1 MKILWFLKSNL
12 KKDAG
17 ATELEGELHGFR
29 RTTWLTLIGLV
40 VFLVWASFASLDE
53 ITRAPGSVIAS
64 SRTQVI
70 QSQDGGV
77 IESIL
82 VKEGDVVEA
91 DQVLAQIERTR
102 AETSFLEA
110 RARAVGLAATAARL
124 RAEIFGGQ
132 PKWPEGIRDY
142 PDFKGNQQALFNKRQ
157 SAIQEEVQ
165 SIEAVLKLVREEL
178 NMLQPLLT
186 TGDVSRTEVLRLQRQ
201 EADLMAQITNKRNKY
216 FQDAQAELN
225 RVEEELAGIEQT
237 LTQRESALE
246 HTTLRAPLRGIVKN
260 VRITTRGGVLRPGE
274 EVMQIV
280 PLEDDL
286 IIEAKVLPVDIAFIK
301 PGLEASVKI
310 DAYDP
315 TIYGTLP
322 GKLTFISAD
331 TINEDLRQ
339 GDQPYYRVQVRTTGR
354 QFSGRPDA
362 NLEIQPG
369 MTAMVEIKTGS
380 KTVLKYITKPVTK
393 TLSEALGE
401 R

>member
-1 MKILWFLKSNL
+1 MNILWFLKSNL
-12 KKDAG
+12 KKDAV
-17 ATELEGELHGFR
+17 ASEVEGQLHGFR
-29 RTTWLTLIGLV
+29 RTTWLTLGGLI

-77 IESIL
+77 IEAIL
-82 VKEGDVVEA
+82 VKEGDIVEA
-91 DQVLAQIERTR
+91 EQVLAQIERTR

-110 RARAVGLAATAARL
+110 RARATGLAATAARL
-124 RAEIFGGQ
+124 RAEIFGGE
-132 PKWPEGIRDY
+132 PKWPAAIKNY
-142 PDFKGNQQALFNKRQ
+142 PDFKLNQQALFNKRR
-157 SAIQEEVQ
+157 SAIKEEVE
-165 SIEAVLKLVREEL
+165 SIEAVLKLVRDEL
-178 NMLQPLLT
+178 NMLKPLLT

-201 EADLMAQITNKRNKY
+201 EADLMAQITNKKNKY

-225 RVEEELAGIEQT
+225 RVEEELAGVEQT

-286 IIEAKVLPVDIAFIK
+286 VIEAKVLPVDIAFIK

-310 DAYDP
+310 DAYDS

-322 GKLTFISAD
+322 GKLTYISAD

-354 QFSGRPDA
+354 QFSGRPEA

-369 MTAMVEIKTGS
+369 MTATVEIKTGS
-380 KTVLKYITKPVTK
+380 KTVLQYITKPVTK

>member
-1 MKILWFLKSNL
+1 MNILWFLKSNL
-12 KKDAG
+12 KKDAV
-17 ATELEGELHGFR
+17 ASEVEGQLHGFR
-29 RTTWLTLIGLV
+29 RTTWLTLGGLI

-77 IESIL
+77 IEAIL
-82 VKEGDVVEA
+82 VKEGDIVEA
-91 DQVLAQIERTR
+91 EQVLAQIERTR

-110 RARAVGLAATAARL
+110 RARATGLAATAARL
-124 RAEIFGGQ
+124 RAEIFGGE
-132 PKWPEGIRDY
+132 PKWPAAIKNY
-142 PDFKGNQQALFNKRQ
+142 PDFKLNQQALFNKRR
-157 SAIQEEVQ
+157 SAIQEEVE
-165 SIEAVLKLVREEL
+165 SIEAVLKLVRDEL
-178 NMLQPLLT
+178 NMLKPLLT

-201 EADLMAQITNKRNKY
+201 EADLMAQITNKKNKY

-225 RVEEELAGIEQT
+225 RVEEELAGVEQT

-286 IIEAKVLPVDIAFIK
+286 VIEAKVLPVDIAFIK

-310 DAYDP
+310 DAYDS

-322 GKLTFISAD
+322 GKLTYISAD

-354 QFSGRPDA
+354 QFSGRPEA

-369 MTAMVEIKTGS
+369 MTATVEIKTGS
-380 KTVLKYITKPVTK
+380 KTVLQYITKPVTK

>member
-165 SIEAVLKLVREEL
+165 SIEAVLKLVRDEL

-380 KTVLKYITKPVTK
+380 KTVLQYITKPVTK

>member
-1 MKILWFLKSNL
+1 MNILWFLKSNL
-12 KKDAG
+12 KKDAV
-17 ATELEGELHGFR
+17 ASEVEGQLHGFR
-29 RTTWLTLIGLV
+29 RTTWLTLGGLI

-77 IESIL
+77 IETIL
-82 VKEGDVVEA
+82 VKEGDIVEA
-91 DQVLAQIERTR
+91 EQVLAQIERTR

-110 RARAVGLAATAARL
+110 RARAAGLAATAARL
-124 RAEIFGGQ
+124 RAEIFGGE
-132 PKWPEGIRDY
+132 PKWPAAIKNY
-142 PDFKGNQQALFNKRQ
+142 PDFKLNQQALFNKRR
-157 SAIQEEVQ
+157 SAIKEEVE
-165 SIEAVLKLVREEL
+165 SIEAVLKLVRDEL
-178 NMLQPLLT
+178 NMLKPLLT

-201 EADLMAQITNKRNKY
+201 EADLMAQITNKKNKY

-225 RVEEELAGIEQT
+225 RVEEELAGVEQT

-286 IIEAKVLPVDIAFIK
+286 VIEAKVLPVDIAFIK

-310 DAYDP
+310 DAYDS
-315 TIYGTLP
+315 TIYGVLP
-322 GKLTFISAD
+322 GKLTYISAD

-354 QFSGRPDA
+354 QFSGRPEA

-369 MTAMVEIKTGS
+369 MTATVEIKTGS
-380 KTVLKYITKPVTK
+380 KTVLQYITKPVTK